1 MVTAMVLINAERSK
15 VNETAQELVELEGVA
30 EVYSVAGPYDLVAM
44 VRVETNEEMASVV
57 TGSMLKLEGIEDT
70 TTLIAFRTYS
80 EYDLERVFS
89 IGMDEEL

>member
-1 MVTAMVLINAERSK
+1 MVTAMVLINAERSQ
-15 VNETAQELVELEGVA
+15 VNETAQDLVEVEGVA

-44 VRVETNEEMASVV
+44 VRVETNDELASVV
-57 TGSMLKLEGIEDT
+57 TGSMLKLAGIEDT
-70 TTLIAFRTYS
+70 TTLIAFRAYS